1 MDIEDLRTF
10 INILESLSFTRT
22 GDKLGR
28 TQSAISL
35 RIKKLEDELDCKLIE
50 RDGRMMRATA
60 QGELLRSEAVRLV
73 EFHDRVKSSFKRK
86 GIGGVL
92 RLGVTDDVADGP
104 LSSALRRFGNEYPN
118 IQIELSVDLTQ
129 HILARLK
136 RSTFD
141 VAVAKVDGS
150 HQPTRILRTEPL
162 VWCSHLD
169 ADDHPPGVIP
179 VVTFVDG
186 SYPRDVML
194 AHLTQAHIDWRISVV
209 STSLSGL
216 RAAVEAGLGVTAIA
230 AGAIRGGLRQAPET
244 WRLPPLPPAQTALF
258 AGASTTPA
266 QEAFI
271 EFMSASFQVA

>member
-60 QGELLRSEAVRLV
+60 QGELLRNEAARLV
-73 EFHDRVKSSFKRK
+73 EFHDRLKSSFKRK

-104 LSSALRRFGNEYPN
+104 LSSALHHFANEHPN

-136 RSTFD
+136 RSAFD

-150 HQPTRILRTEPL
+150 HQPTKILRTEPL
-162 VWCSHLD
+162 IWCSQHG
-169 ADDHPPGVIP
+169 AQEEAPGVIP
-179 VVTFVDG
+179 VVVFVDG
-186 SYPRDVML
+186 SYPREVML
-194 AHLTQAHIDWRISVV
+194 THLTQAHIDWRISVV
-209 STSLSGL
+209 SSSLSGL

-230 AGAIRGGLRQAPET
+230 AGAVRGRLKPAPAS
-244 WRLPPLPPAQTALF
+244 WCLPELPPAQTALF
-258 AGASTTPA
+258 SVPSASPA

-271 EFMSASFQVA
+271 DFVSASFEV